1 MASELKALQAQFED
15 AISAHQTEARALR
28 ETLRA
33 LVAQRSSTGREVR
46 GSMGAPAG
54 TRDPSQGPRPTSSGE
69 TLGEG
74 HCPPWTQLQ
83 GRG

>member
-15 AISAHQTEARALR
+15 AISAHQTEARALH

-46 GSMGAPAG
+46 GSTGAPMG

-69 TLGEG
+69 TLGKR
-74 HCPPWTQLQ
+74 HCPPQMQLR